1 MTVSNAGR
9 SPEGKCSTLN
19 GLRVLLV
26 EDSWHVGIA
35 LRNLLQALGAD
46 VAGPAAT
53 SAEAERLI
61 SDPPQDA
68 ALVDFNLR
76 GGERPHALVDR
87 LHHLGVRVIIISGY
101 AVVPVA
107 PGKVAAILQKPI
119 CQTKLLE
126 SLRPAAA
133 QKETVLPLN

>member
-1 MTVSNAGR
+1 MMLSNAGYPSEADYSALR
-9 SPEGKCSTLN
+9 

-35 LRNLLQALGAD
+35 LRNLLQALGAN

-53 SAEAERLI
+53 VAEAERLI
-61 SDPPQDA
+61 SDPPPDA

-76 GGERPHALVDR
+76 GGERPHGLIDH
-87 LHHLGVRVIIISGY
+87 LHHLGVRVIVISGY
-101 AVVPVA
+101 TDVPVT

-119 CQTKLLE
+119 SQTKLLE
-126 SLRPAAA
+126 TLRPTVAP
-133 QKETVLPLN
+133 KEGPMPS